1 MHKLR
6 YFLAACCLLLTFGN
20 CQQRK
25 AGHTESP
32 ADLARNIVNEVRG
45 SVLPFWTDY
54 APAPDGGFYGT
65 LQRDGTPEPDAPRS
79 GVLNARILW
88 SFAAAAR
95 TWNDTLCLQLANRAQ
110 RYFIDT
116 FIDSTN
122 GGVYWLVAPDGTV
135 MNGSK
140 YAYALTYGIYGLAEH
155 YLATGNPESLE
166 TAFGLFRTLEEKGR
180 EPLHDGYTETF
191 NEDWTPLEQ
200 YDKNAPKTMN
210 AHLHVL
216 EAYTLLY
223 QCRQDERLKERLE
236 CCMHLFMDTI
246 YDPQRKHFNQ
256 YFDNRWHSLMDI
268 DSYGHD
274 VEAGWLLCRAAE
286 VLNDPELKQRAER
299 IALDVTRASLDQG
312 LAPAGYLRYERIGSK
327 LAARSSWWG
336 QDEMLIACI
345 NAWQI
350 SGDKRFLQDA
360 GRIWNFVMK
369 TMKDQEFG
377 EWFSDCQDGQ
387 PIVNAPKASMW
398 RCPYHTTRLAIEMY
412 NRLLKHQ
419 TQQTP

>member
-1 MHKLR
+1 MNRLR
-6 YFLAACCLLLTFGN
+6 YLIAACCLLLTLSS
-20 CQQRK
+20 CQHRK
-25 AGHTESP
+25 DARTEDP
-32 ADLARNIVNEVRG
+32 ADLARAIVDEVRG

-65 LQRDGTPEPDAPRS
+65 LQRDGTPETDALRS

-95 TWNDTLCLQLANRAQ
+95 TWNDTLCLRLANRAQ

-116 FIDSTN
+116 FIDPVH

-155 YLATGNPESLE
+155 YLATGNTESLD
-166 TAFGLFRTLEEKGR
+166 TAFSLFRTLEEKGR
-180 EPLHDGYTETF
+180 EPVYDGYTETF
-191 NEDWTPLEQ
+191 TEDWKPLEQ

-223 QCRQDERLKERLE
+223 QCRPDQTLKERLE
-236 CCMHLFMDTI
+236 RCTRLFMDTI
-246 YDPQRKHFNQ
+246 YDAKRKHFNQ
-256 YFDNRWHSLMDI
+256 YFDNQWHSLMDI

-274 VEAGWLLCRAAE
+274 GEAGWLLCRAAD
-286 VLNDPELKQRAER
+286 VLGDPELKQRAGR
-299 IALDVTRASLDQG
+299 IALDVTRACLDQG
-312 LAPAGYLRYERIGSK
+312 LAPAGYLRYERNGDKMAS
-327 LAARSSWWG
+327 RCSWWG

-360 GRIWNFVMK
+360 RRIWNFVMQN
-369 TMKDQEFG
+369 MKDREFG
-377 EWFSDCQDGQ
+377 EWFSDCQNGK
-387 PIVNAPKASMW
+387 PIVNAHKADMW
-398 RCPYHTTRLAIEMY
+398 RCPYHTTRLATEMQ
-412 NRLLKHQ
+412 NRLLTHKKN
-419 TQQTP
+419 